1 MKNNFVLKLVTTL
14 LVIIMLSLTISVYS
28 VSATS
33 EDISE
38 NQEEVLQEEKILMY
52 DAETGETT
60 EIDMDQ
66 LRQNI
71 AMTYSQNGTEMNRV
85 EPYFPNQNI
94 NTEYR
99 LNRNTSS
106 EEFHRIPEVTGFPNT
121 AICRVGFDGGS
132 GSGFLIGSN
141 LLLTNA
147 HCVMNKKNNNSI
159 FTNWVAYPG
168 FNNGDVYEEGLQAGW
183 SQIFYSSNWL
193 STHSDED
200 DWCLCILQK
209 DLGNSTGYFG
219 AVAYGTEAEM
229 NNLQVRAVGYPDD
242 YGGTYDQYYTLG
254 RILTTYSGKFN
265 MTTPLSDGMSG
276 GPITTIADTGTIIGI
291 AKGNYTYNTN
301 IYIGVRITQ
310 NIIDLVRAHRT

>member
-85 EPYFPNQNI
+85 EPYNANTNI
-94 NTEYR
+94 NISRAELAEADREDFTVIWDTTGIP
-99 LNRNTSS
+99 NR
-106 EEFHRIPEVTGFPNT
+106 G
-121 AICRVGFDGGS
+121 ICRLEFDEGTGT
-132 GSGFLIGSN
+132 GFLIGPN

-147 HCVMNKKNNNSI
+147 HCVFDDEDNHI
-159 FTNWVAYPG
+159 FTNWVAQPG
-168 FNNGDVYEEGLQAGW
+168 YNRDLYKDLEAGW
-183 SQIFYSSNWL
+183 SQIIYSSDWL
-193 STHSDED
+193 NTHSDDD
-200 DWCLCILQK
+200 DWCLCILQS
-209 DLGNSTGYFG
+209 DLGNLVEWYYG
-219 AVAYGTEAEM
+219 AVAYGTSGEM
-229 NNLQVRAVGYPDD
+229 NNLSVQAVGYPKE
-242 YGGTYDQYYTLG
+242 YGNSTLQYSSQG
-254 RILTTYSGKFN
+254 KISLTFSNKFY
-265 MTTPLSDGMSG
+265 MSTPLLNGMSG
-276 GPITTIADTGTIIGI
+276 GPITTTADTGTIIGI
-291 AKGNYTYNTN
+291 AKGNLKAFND

-310 NIIDLVRAHRT
+310 TIIDLIIAYR